1 MGGCNML
8 WGSFAKVA
16 SRGAA
21 CWQWVREA
29 VFSAGLKRKAWW
41 ARSHRRQ
48 QKTAQIKY
56 SGNLSAVGGE
66 NSQRPDYSQWDMLA
80 PTGDI
85 FGKMKKTFEDL
96 LSLIKILS
104 GQEKD
109 LQELAGWCSAFQ
121 FQEEKKTQ
129 KLVGTQ
135 IKDQL
140 DACCSIK
147 DFFLSSHSNYRILMV
162 NKLAGGQKVSGERLL
177 EPTNL
182 SGGASLDFFKL
193 EGDSWHRI
201 SFPYDCCCVK
211 WDWYTRNTE
220 VEKAPEA
227 FLLPCEKREA
237 YRICW
242 DIITITWF
250 PQFVA
255 ASLSRSL
262 FKDDWHAGLHSSSF
276 IARQTPGRS

>member
-1 MGGCNML
+1 MQHAVRIICQGGIPRSCLLTVGEGSCLLCGFEAKGLESEEPQKATEDGSDQIFWKSFSSWRWEQPTTRLFSVRYASTDWGYFRKNEEDF
-8 WGSFAKVA
+8 WGSAKPHKNTLRA
-16 SRGAA
+16 RERPARISRVVLG
-21 CWQWVREA
+21 VS
-29 VFSAGLKRKAWW
+29 VS
-41 ARSHRRQ
+41 RR
-48 QKTAQIKY
+48 
-56 SGNLSAVGGE
+56 
-66 NSQRPDYSQWDMLA
+66 
-80 PTGDI
+80 
-85 FGKMKKTFEDL
+85 
-96 LSLIKILS
+96 
-104 GQEKD
+104 
-109 LQELAGWCSAFQ
+109 
-121 FQEEKKTQ
+121 KKTQ